1 MESMREVVIPD
12 FYGLGR
18 HIYKENLGFRPEM
31 KEEARTPIP
40 REIFR
45 AMVEECRYHLGFYD
59 PVTDQFYGV
68 RTEDWPIP
76 IVVME
81 RNRDASPYIGYQCEG
96 DPDACGGEV
105 LMTFERV
112 EDIWDNTV
120 IDGVP
125 LEEMIARSYITS
137 FT

>member
-12 FYGLGR
+12 FYGLGE
-18 HIYKENLGFRPEM
+18 HVYKDELGFRPEM

-45 AMVEECRYHLGFYD
+45 KAIEGWGYHLGFYD
-59 PVTDQFYGV
+59 PVTDQFYGI
-68 RTEDWPIP
+68 RTEDRPVP
-76 IVVME
+76 VMIMD
-81 RNRDASPYIGYQCEG
+81 RDREASPYIGYQCEG
-96 DPDACGGEV
+96 DPDRCEGEV

-120 IDGVP
+120 IDGVS
-125 LEEMIARSYITS
+125 LEEMIARSFITS